1 MRHRG
6 LRSSKLQI
14 TNQKLQIPQRGYI
27 MITLMLALALVTLA
41 LLAVLPAMKQQI
53 MRDREEEMIHRGN
66 SYMRAI
72 QHFYKKFGRYPTRVE
87 ELENTNNLRF
97 LRKRYTD
104 PMNIDPQTHK
114 EKPFKF
120 LQQQDITLNNGPV
133 LPGQSG
139 PAGQSSFG
147 GTTGGFGATAGGLS
161 GLQSGPGSFGAQPGG
176 GPTGPG
182 GAQTLAS
189 GDSSSSSAL
198 GSSSSSGSSASGGS
212 SSGSAASGNASSGNG
227 SDEEGNGN
235 APASSPSNSASGPS
249 PSGQTFGGGPL
260 LGVAS
265 TSKAKTIRV
274 FFTKNHYND
283 WFFIYL
289 PMADVGGLLTGPI
302 DPSGQN
308 GNVGGLTPG
317 QMPGVAGGA
326 PGQGGTGQSPFG
338 SGFGQGAS
346 GGQSPILQPAPQ
358 PPGPAPGPQQ

>member
-14 TNQKLQIPQRGYI
+14 TNRKSQIPQRGYM

-87 ELENTNNLRF
+87 ELENTNNMRF
-97 LRKRYTD
+97 LRRRYTD

-114 EKPFKF
+114 ERPFKF
-120 LQQQDITLNNGPV
+120 LQQQDITLNSGPV

-139 PAGQSSFG
+139 PAGQGAFG
-147 GTTGGFGATAGGLS
+147 GTSGGFGATPGGLNGPQS
-161 GLQSGPGSFGAQPGG
+161 GLGSFGAQPGG
-176 GPTGPG
+176 TQTGPSTQTSGSADSG
-182 GAQTLAS
+182 GS
-189 GDSSSSSAL
+189 SSNSSSS
-198 GSSSSSGSSASGGS
+198 SSSSSGSVDVEGQPLSGTGS
-212 SSGSAASGNASSGNG
+212 SSPSSGPN
-227 SDEEGNGN
+227 
-235 APASSPSNSASGPS
+235 
-249 PSGQTFGGGPL
+249 GQTFGGGPL

-274 FFTKNHYND
+274 FYDKNHYND
-283 WFFIYL
+283 WFFVYL
-289 PMADVGGLLTGPI
+289 PMADIGGLLTGPI
-302 DPSGQN
+302 NPGMQT
-308 GNVGGLTPG
+308 GNMGGLTPG
-317 QMPGVAGGA
+317 QMAGGA
-326 PGQGGTGQSPFG
+326 LGQGGTGQSGFG
-338 SGFGQGAS
+338 SGLGQGQG

-358 PPGPAPGPQQ
+358 TPAPTQGSQQ